1 MLGAEDLEFRAY
13 ARMWRLIITSIQ
25 DVTWYRWIRGS
36 CLATGIRH
44 HLESDIA
51 GFGTAIARADIDA
64 VQVGV
69 GDTVFAKQVERVVLE
84 RQFARGARRGW
95 QGLIN

>member
-51 GFGTAIARADIDA
+51 GFGTAVACADIA
-64 VQVGV
+64 SVQVGV
-69 GDTVFAKQVERVVLE
+69 GNAVLSEQFDLVVL
-84 RQFARGARRGW
+84 
-95 QGLIN
+95 